1 MSYTAEEKIKLAG
14 EDSKDRLYETKQN
27 QKAIRILTVAAYVL
41 CVSLVAIMLSLYYIF
56 FWDPSTN
63 PMQQKTQT
71 IDTLI
76 IPEHLAIRLANRSEV
91 PANRFFHSF
100 YQHLVQDRMVK
111 IRKEVHITE
120 SGNLTQLIELY
131 HQHQQQ
137 QQDEQAQRQRKQR
150 RDEQISVEEKQQLL
164 GGYRAFVQTTSRQQQ
179 LEGQPESQSL
189 DAPGRADDQTG
200 PVVSVSVSGRNP
212 DEDDASDD
220 YEQSGNYQ
228 LLYSNNTTI
237 QLDGDE
243 PGQQE

>member
-14 EDSKDRLYETKQN
+14 EDSKDRLYEAKQN

-91 PANRFFHSF
+91 PANRFFHTF
-100 YQHLVQDRMVK
+100 YQSLVQDRLVK
-111 IRKEVHITE
+111 IRKEVHISE
-120 SGNLTQLIELY
+120 SGNLTRLIELY
-131 HQHQQQ
+131 HQQQQERRRTAEKTLSARKRQQKSGSDQPLATYETALQKQQQ
-137 QQDEQAQRQRKQR
+137 QPRNIGDDGDQQRS
-150 RDEQISVEEKQQLL
+150 I
-164 GGYRAFVQTTSRQQQ
+164 A
-179 LEGQPESQSL
+179 
-189 DAPGRADDQTG
+189 
-200 PVVSVSVSGRNP
+200 

-220 YEQSGNYQ
+220 YEQSGNYE
-228 LLYSNNTTI
+228 LYSNHTTI
-237 QLDGDE
+237 QLDVDE
-243 PGQQE
+243 PDQQ

>member
-14 EDSKDRLYETKQN
+14 EDSKDRLYEAKQN

-91 PANRFFHSF
+91 PANRFFHTF
-100 YQHLVQDRMVK
+100 YQSLVQDRLVK
-111 IRKEVHITE
+111 IRKEVHISE
-120 SGNLTQLIELY
+120 SGNLTRLIELY
-131 HQHQQQ
+131 HQQQQERRRTAEKTLSARKRQQKSGSDQPLATYETALQKQQQ
-137 QQDEQAQRQRKQR
+137 QPRNIGDDGDQ
-150 RDEQISVEEKQQLL
+150 QIRSI
-164 GGYRAFVQTTSRQQQ
+164 A
-179 LEGQPESQSL
+179 
-189 DAPGRADDQTG
+189 
-200 PVVSVSVSGRNP
+200 

-220 YEQSGNYQ
+220 YEQSGNYE
-228 LLYSNNTTI
+228 LYSNHTTI
-237 QLDGDE
+237 QLDVDE
-243 PGQQE
+243 PDQQ

>member
-14 EDSKDRLYETKQN
+14 EDSKDRLYEAKQN

-100 YQHLVQDRMVK
+100 YQHLVQDRVVK
-111 IRKEVHITE
+111 IRKEVQIVE
-120 SGNLTQLIELY
+120 SSNLTRLIELY
-131 HQHQQQ
+131 HHHQQQ
-137 QQDEQAQRQRKQR
+137 QQQR
-150 RDEQISVEEKQQLL
+150 RVEQRTSDDATGQLS
-164 GGYRAFVQTTSRQQQ
+164 YQIQSEQQQ
-179 LEGQPESQSL
+179 QQQPPDS
-189 DAPGRADDQTG
+189 G
-200 PVVSVSVSGRNP
+200 PRLNT

-220 YEQSGNYQ
+220 YEQSGNYA
-228 LLYSNNTTI
+228 LYSNHTTI
-237 QLDGDE
+237 QLDADE
-243 PGQQE
+243 TEQP

>member
-14 EDSKDRLYETKQN
+14 EDSKDRLYEVKQN

-76 IPEHLAIRLANRSEV
+76 IPEHLAIRLANRSEI

-100 YQHLVQDRMVK
+100 YQSLVQDRLVK
-111 IRKEVHITE
+111 IRKEVQITE
-120 SGNLTQLIELY
+120 SGNLTKLIELY
-131 HQHQQQ
+131 HQE
-137 QQDEQAQRQRKQR
+137 QDRHRTDRMVAARKRQLKAALSQS
-150 RDEQISVEEKQQLL
+150 ESMGSFKQQEIL
-164 GGYRAFVQTTSRQQQ
+164 ATIADQD
-179 LEGQPESQSL
+179 QS
-189 DAPGRADDQTG
+189 AIM
-200 PVVSVSVSGRNP
+200 
-212 DEDDASDD
+212 DEDDAGDD
-220 YEQSGNYQ
+220 YEQSGNE
-228 LLYSNNTTI
+228 LYSNHTTI

-243 PGQQE
+243 SEQ

>member
-1 MSYTAEEKIKLAG
+1 MSYTVEEKIKLAG

-120 SGNLTQLIELY
+120 SDNLTQLIEQY
-131 HQHQQQ
+131 HQQQ
-137 QQDEQAQRQRKQR
+137 QQQNQEQRQRKQR
-150 RDEQISVEEKQQLL
+150 RNDQLTGETKPQLL
-164 GGYRAFVQTTSRQQQ
+164 GAYRDYLKPESRQQQ
-179 LEGQPESQSL
+179 QHSEQPEPQSQ
-189 DAPGRADDQTG
+189 DPPGRDENQDG
-200 PVVSVSVSGRNP
+200 SVVSVSIP

-220 YEQSGNYQ
+220 YEQSGNYL

-237 QLDGDE
+237 QLDADE

>member
-1 MSYTAEEKIKLAG
+1 MSYTVEEKIKLAG

-120 SGNLTQLIELY
+120 SDNLTQLIEQY
-131 HQHQQQ
+131 HQQQ
-137 QQDEQAQRQRKQR
+137 QQQNQEHRQRKQR
-150 RDEQISVEEKQQLL
+150 RNDQLSGETKQLL
-164 GGYRAFVQTTSRQQQ
+164 GAYRGFRKPDTRQQQ
-179 LEGQPESQSL
+179 QQQGEQPEPQPQ
-189 DAPGRADDQTG
+189 DPPGRAEDQNG
-200 PVVSVSVSGRNP
+200 SAVSVSIP

-220 YEQSGNYQ
+220 YEQSGNYL

-237 QLDGDE
+237 QLDADE

>member
-14 EDSKDRLYETKQN
+14 EDSKDRLYEAKQN

-91 PANRFFHSF
+91 PANRFFHTF
-100 YQHLVQDRMVK
+100 YQSLVQDRLVK
-111 IRKEVHITE
+111 IRKEVHISE
-120 SGNLTQLIELY
+120 SGNLTRLIELY
-131 HQHQQQ
+131 HQQQQ
-137 QQDEQAQRQRKQR
+137 ERRRTGDKSLAGRK
-150 RDEQISVEEKQQLL
+150 
-164 GGYRAFVQTTSRQQQ
+164 RQQKGGSDRPLATYETLQ
-179 LEGQPESQSL
+179 QQARNIGG
-189 DAPGRADDQTG
+189 DGDQQR
-200 PVVSVSVSGRNP
+200 SIA

-220 YEQSGNYQ
+220 YEQSGNYE
-228 LLYSNNTTI
+228 LYSNHTTI
-237 QLDGDE
+237 QLDVDE
-243 PGQQE
+243 PDQQ